1 MVLSR
6 IVPRGSRASHRAL
19 PGGGGVPTS
28 IREVHPV
35 DCALIGSLAHR
46 ALARV
51 LYAGASGEAA
61 VDRAVRAVLGEAG
74 VPRCDRGTWVA
85 VSGAVAAYLHR
96 SHPGPGW
103 QLAATEF
110 PLGGAIAD
118 FVFLRVGA
126 DVPPGPRPA
135 VLVDELKTGLSHR
148 AVGSSRTRGQLVQ
161 LIVGG
166 RARWG
171 ERLVGV
177 RLVVPALRITHLIRD
192 TTDILTV
199 TETLP

>member
-1 MVLSR
+1 
-6 IVPRGSRASHRAL
+6 
-19 PGGGGVPTS
+19 
-28 IREVHPV
+28 V
-35 DCALIGSLAHR
+35 DSSLIGSLAHR

-51 LYAGASGEAA
+51 LYAGESGEAA
-61 VDRAVRAVLGEAG
+61 VDRAVHAVLDEAG
-74 VPRCDRGTWVA
+74 VPRRDRGAWVA
-85 VSGAVAAYLHR
+85 VSGAVAAYLRR
-96 SHPGPGW
+96 SHPGPAW

-118 FVFLRVGA
+118 FVFVRVGP
-126 DVPPGPRPA
+126 DTQPGARPA

-148 AVGSSRTRGQLVQ
+148 AISSSRARGQLVQ
-161 LIVGG
+161 LLVGG